1 MVLHQNSIK
10 RHSNTVAPS
19 HRESYRE
26 KNVIFTNAFQP
37 RSFLSMSIVEILSL
51 LIGVLGLVAT
61 VAIFVVSSKKERLAK
76 ERGLLDELMRA
87 SNALAGSLS
96 PAPLND
102 ILSEIVKS
110 PSQVNSSQQYA
121 FKKDVTEIV
130 KWVNE
135 QIALKNRAIDNL
147 IDFKRKHKKDTARL
161 TQFREDTQNICNEF
175 IACTRDVLFL
185 VNICNQDNIP
195 ETIGN
200 DGISEMLR
208 DILVA
213 EKKEK
218 VSNVV
223 ADMVSQRFR
232 GNEIPNLSI
241 KLSKL
246 SKAYAKEE
254 GESISEDEMWW
265 INKPFFGNGSPEVQ
279 ESLGVRYY
287 WIEKKYEKGAD
298 WFERAAKQ
306 GSALAQCHLGYCYEY
321 GQGREKN
328 ESMAAD
334 WYEKAALQNDPSG
347 LYFLG
352 KCIYEGRGRRQDV
365 IKGADLFEQAALFG
379 NEGAQYELGR
389 CYAKGIGR
397 EQDDKKAADWFEKA
411 ALQDDEEAQCELGTC
426 YDEGKGREKDLKKA
440 ADWYEV
446 SAQHGNAE
454 AQRRLGFCFF
464 NGDGRDENAVEAA
477 NWFEKAANQGDA
489 SAQYELGLCY
499 ARGEG
504 RAQDFDK
511 AADLYEKAAEQG
523 HSAAQNNLG
532 KCYYDG
538 LGRKIDLKKA
548 VEWYHKSAAQGDSIA
563 YYNIANMCFSKEIQ
577 GNALVY
583 YKKAA
588 NSGYLKAVRWVGKCY
603 ETGNGIL
610 ANQQKAQAY
619 YDIADRID
627 EALARGVYPEPYVDP
642 YPEDSDT
649 VILD

>member
-1 MVLHQNSIK
+1 MALHQNSIK

-19 HRESYRE
+19 LRESYRE

-61 VAIFVVSSKKERLAK
+61 VAIFVVSSKKERFAK
-76 ERGLLDELMRA
+76 ERDLLDELMRA

-110 PSQVNSSQQYA
+110 PSQLNSSQQYA
-121 FKKDVTEIV
+121 FRKDVTEIV

-147 IDFKRKHKKDTARL
+147 LDFKRKHKKDTVRL
-161 TQFREDTQNICNEF
+161 TQFREDTQNVCSEF

-195 ETIGN
+195 EDIG
-200 DGISEMLR
+200 DVGISETLR

-352 KCIYEGRGRRQDV
+352 KCIYEGKGRRQDV

-379 NEGAQYELGR
+379 NEGAQCQLGR
-389 CYAKGIGR
+389 CYANGIGR
-397 EQDDKKAADWFEKA
+397 KQDDKKAADWFEKA
-411 ALQDDEEAQCELGTC
+411 ALQDDKEAQCELGMC
-426 YDEGKGREKDLKKA
+426 YAEGKGRDKDLKKA
-440 ADWYEV
+440 ANLYEA
-446 SAQHGNAE
+446 SAQNGYAE
-454 AQRRLGFCFF
+454 AQCRLGVCYMY
-464 NGDGRDENAVEAA
+464 GDGRDENAVEAA
-477 NWFEKAANQGDA
+477 NWFEKAANQGDDYA
-489 SAQYELGLCY
+489 LYNLGVCYYEGK
-499 ARGEG
+499 G
-504 RAQDFDK
+504 REQDYDK
-511 AADLYEKAAEQG
+511 AADLFEKAAEKG
-523 HSAAQNNLG
+523 VSSAQNYLG
-532 KCYYDG
+532 ICYHVG
-538 LGRKIDLKKA
+538 SGRKKDLRKA
-548 VEWYHKSAAQGDSIA
+548 AEWFQKSGAQGDSIA
-563 YYNIANMCFSKEIQ
+563 YYNIASMCFSKEVQ

-588 NSGYLKAVRWVGKCY
+588 ECGYLKAVRMIGKCY

-610 ANQQKAQAY
+610 ANPQKAHAY
-619 YDIADRID
+619 YDIADRME
-627 EALARGVYPEPYVDP
+627 EALAQGVYPEPYVDP
-642 YPEDSDT
+642 YPED
-649 VILD
+649 

>member
-1 MVLHQNSIK
+1 
-10 RHSNTVAPS
+10 
-19 HRESYRE
+19 
-26 KNVIFTNAFQP
+26 
-37 RSFLSMSIVEILSL
+37 MSIVEILSL
-51 LIGVLGLVAT
+51 AIGVLGLVAT
-61 VAIFVVSSKKERLAK
+61 VAIFVVSSKKERFAK

-121 FKKDVTEIV
+121 FRKDVTEIV

-161 TQFREDTQNICNEF
+161 TQFREDTQNVCNEF

-328 ESMAAD
+328 ELMAAD

-352 KCIYEGRGRRQDV
+352 KCIYEGKGRRQDV

-389 CYAKGIGR
+389 CYANGIGR

-411 ALQDDEEAQCELGTC
+411 ALQDDEDAQVELGMC
-426 YDEGKGREKDLKKA
+426 YAKGKGREIDYKRA
-440 ADWYEV
+440 ADWYELAALHNNV
-446 SAQHGNAE
+446 V
-454 AQRRLGFCFF
+454 AQRKLGLCYESG
-464 NGDGRDENAVEAA
+464 NGRDENDVEAA
-477 NWFEKAANQGDA
+477 NWFEKAAVQGDA
-489 SAQYELGLCY
+489 FSQGRLGEY
-499 ARGEG
+499 YFHGEG
-504 RAQDFDK
+504 REQDYDK
-511 AADLYEKAAEQG
+511 AADWLEKAAEQG
-523 HSAAQNNLG
+523 NSMAQNNLG
-532 KCYYDG
+532 TCYYHG
-538 LGRKIDLKKA
+538 QGRKKDVVKA
-548 VEWYHKSAAQGDSIA
+548 AEWFKKSAAQGEPIA
-563 YYNIANMCFSKEIQ
+563 YYNMGVLLYSQEIP
-577 GNALVY
+577 GNALAY
-583 YKKAA
+583 FKKAA
-588 NSGYLKAVRWVGKCY
+588 DNGYLKAVRMIGKCY

-627 EALARGVYPEPYVDP
+627 DALARGIYPEPYVDP
-642 YPEDSDT
+642 YPEDND
-649 VILD
+649 IIFLD